1 MQDYLSLSRT
11 LTRRDA
17 LWLGG
22 AAIGAAALAPGLAAC
37 GDDDGGGA
45 EGQRQIQFLSTQ
57 LAPIEEA
64 EKFRN
69 EILGEFEG
77 SVRFVGDDNPA
88 TFADRVIA
96 QERAGQVSISL
107 LGGLHPH
114 LEILAARNLLAD
126 LSDLGQELSGRGFNK
141 DFLELGRFGG
151 DRLLFIPWM
160 QATYIMA
167 ARREAL
173 EHLPGGANVN
183 SLTYD
188 QWREWGASIASDEG
202 SPRLGFPV
210 ADDGLI
216 HRFFEGYSYPSYTGA
231 LNTAFT
237 SSGAVAMWDWM
248 GGTWQQTNP
257 QSTTYAFMEEPLL
270 SGEVWVAWDH
280 TARLINAFTTDPDS
294 FVAFPAARG
303 PEGLGYMPVVAGLA
317 IPKGAP
323 NAKGARELISYLTR
337 PETAATTLR
346 AVAFLPPFERQEE
359 VAADVDPGIRA
370 EVDAVQAMYGSRDV
384 IPALSPVGLGEQEEA
399 YNQVF
404 RTTFEQIVL
413 DRRDVGTTLDE
424 QAGSLQEVL
433 DAAKARCWRPD
444 PASTGTCQVA

>member
-1 MQDYLSLSRT
+1 MQDPLSLSWP

-17 LWLGG
+17 LRLGG
-22 AAIGAAALAPGLAAC
+22 AALGAAALAPGLASC
-37 GDDDGGGA
+37 GDDNGGGGG
-45 EGQRQIQFLSTQ
+45 EGEVQFLSTQ

-64 EKFRN
+64 EKFRG
-69 EILGEFEG
+69 EILEGFEG

-96 QERAGQVSISL
+96 QERAGDVGISL

-126 LSDLGQELSGRGFNK
+126 LSDLGEELSGRGFNR
-141 DFLELGRFGG
+141 DFLELARFGG

-173 EHLPGGANVN
+173 EQLPGGADVG

-188 QWREWGASIASDEG
+188 QWREWGTSIASEEG

-216 HRFFEGYSYPSYTGA
+216 HRFFEGYAYPSYTGG
-231 LNTAFT
+231 LNTTFT
-237 SSGAVAMWDWM
+237 SPGAMAMWDWM
-248 GGTWQQTNP
+248 SGTWRQTNP
-257 QSTTYAFMEEPLL
+257 QSTTYAFMQEPLL
-270 SGEVWVAWDH
+270 AGEVWVAWEH

-323 NAKGARELISYLTR
+323 DERGARKLISYLTR

-346 AVAFLPPFERQEE
+346 AVAFLPPFEQQEE

-370 EVDAVQAMYGSRDV
+370 EVAAAEAMYASGDA
-384 IPALSPVGLGEQEEA
+384 IPALSPVGLGEREEA

-413 DRRDVGTTLDE
+413 DGRDAGSTLDE
-424 QAGSLQEVL
+424 QAPRLQEVL
-433 DAAKARCWRPD
+433 DATKARCWRPD
-444 PASTGTCQVA
+444 PESTGTCQVA

>member
-1 MQDYLSLSRT
+1 MQDYLSLSRP

-17 LWLGG
+17 IRLGG
-22 AAIGAAALAPGLAAC
+22 AAIGAAALAPGLASC
-37 GDDDGGGA
+37 GDDDDGGGG
-45 EGQRQIQFLSTQ
+45 EGQIQFLSTQ

-69 EILGEFEG
+69 EILDGFEG

-96 QERAGQVSISL
+96 QERAGKVSISL

-114 LEILAARNLLAD
+114 LASLAARNLLAD
-126 LSDLGQELSGRGFNK
+126 LSDLGEELSGRGFNE
-141 DFLELGRFGG
+141 DFLELARFGG
-151 DRLLFIPWM
+151 NRLLFIPWM

-173 EHLPGGANVN
+173 EHLPGGAAVS

-216 HRFFEGYSYPSYTGA
+216 HRFFEGYAYPSYTGA

-237 SSGAVAMWDWM
+237 SSGAVAMWEWM

-257 QSTTYAFMEEPLL
+257 QSTTYAFMQEPLL

-323 NAKGARELISYLTR
+323 NTQGARELISYLTR

-346 AVAFLPPFERQEE
+346 AVAFLPPFEQQQE

-370 EVDAVQAMYGSRDV
+370 EVTAVQAMYGSRDV

-413 DRRDVGTTLDE
+413 DGRDVGTTLDE
-424 QAGSLQEVL
+424 QARSLQEVL
-433 DAAKARCWRPD
+433 NATKARCWRPD